1 MVVTLFKGIH
11 LYTQLT
17 ISLHVQDEFHMPDN
31 ICILKGVFP
40 I

>member
-17 ISLHVQDEFHMPDN
+17 ISLHVQDEFSHAR
-31 ICILKGVFP
+31 
-40 I
+40 